1 MATKRPRT
9 SSIQTKI
16 SDRKARRKEERKSKK
31 KKPLN
36 AESANNGDFDLDVH
50 DNPLNDELHKQRLA
64 PKSLGRTK
72 EKDRN
77 TINKKQS
84 LKTEIRS
91 GNHSIYDLVDDE
103 TAAAIRN
110 DDEEIALLEK
120 NLGIHKSEK
129 NKKKLNKEYAKLEGY
144 GDDFGDFLDGLDDML
159 DNLAGNRN
167 YDTSLND
174 IEYDSDESDPA
185 AARAKFLLRQDEK
198 DDKSRPLF
206 NEDISDNDIDAYG
219 DEDDDSEEEDG
230 EEMVPMKGPSNG
242 KTADKQDSE
251 TSDSESESESESES
265 DSDSES
271 EGEEQVNSG
280 SDSEGSSPVDENSD
294 DGSENESFPDH
305 DDQFTYKPVIGQDLY
320 GNVIHRDCDQNKEPS
335 RYVPPHLRRQDNADA
350 RNGHLDDD
358 DDPERMDKLRAVQRL
373 LNNNMN
379 RLSDNT
385 LESVAKSIAS
395 IYKSAEYSIRD
406 VNEKFWKNMRASCV
420 APHMIMSTLIPI
432 YMACVAGVHFQVGD
446 KVQLGGFVLEQVV
459 LELWQYLEKARKSS
473 RDVTDGNGD
482 IQSDKEGPNLMLII
496 CYLYNYNIVHCTLMY
511 DIFRHLI
518 QSFDEIDVELL
529 LLILSHC
536 GSQLRSDDPTALK
549 DIVLLVQER
558 SMEVINLNKNGN
570 GTATNVATSSR
581 AQFMI
586 SAITDLKNNK
596 KRSADIAIA
605 GKTLHYRKVIGR
617 MKSKSSGL
625 GRESGSST
633 ALRLTVQDILDI
645 ETKGRWWVVG
655 ATWVGNQQHGE
666 NYHLR
671 NLNKAVDI
679 DSKSSMQESKLDKK
693 QQKLLKLAAKQRMN
707 TDLRRNIFCIIMGS
721 DDCQDAF
728 EKLVSGN
735 LLKGKSEREVVRV
748 LVHCCSQEKVYNPYY
763 AHLANRICDYQ
774 NKCKFTF
781 QLTLWDYFRQFNDMK
796 PRKAAN
802 LAKLLAHLIMELKLN
817 LNVLKTIDISPEGM
831 SDASIIFL
839 TILFSNIFESYE
851 DPASVA
857 ELFQRGEPTKEQLL
871 KRATDNLDSDDIV
884 DMNGR
889 QALKQSIL
897 IFLLHYLENSPK
909 NVSKSMFRKNL
920 KVAIK
925 TCQEERFDLMI

>member
-1 MATKRPRT
+1 MATKRPRPP
-9 SSIQTKI
+9 SIQTKI

-31 KKPLN
+31 KKPRTD
-36 AESANNGDFDLDVH
+36 NNEPTREFDHH
-50 DNPLNDELHKQRLA
+50 DNLFNDDLHTRHEEPQSQNRY
-64 PKSLGRTK
+64 SIK
-72 EKDRN
+72 EKDR
-77 TINKKQS
+77 KKVNDS
-84 LKTEIRS
+84 KTSKISSSHQRISS
-91 GNHSIYDLVDDE
+91 GKRSIYDLVDDE
-103 TAAAIRN
+103 TAAAIRK

-120 NLGIHKSEK
+120 NLGLHKSEK
-129 NKKKLNKEYAKLEGY
+129 HKKKLNKEYAKLEGY

-159 DNLAGNRN
+159 DNLTGDHK
-167 YDTSLND
+167 YDTHVD
-174 IEYDSDESDPA
+174 EFEYDSDESDPA
-185 AARAKFLLRQDEK
+185 AARAKYLLQTDK
-198 DDKSRPLF
+198 KSDKSEPLF
-206 NEDISDNDIDAYG
+206 EEEDVSENDSD
-219 DEDDDSEEEDG
+219 DDDSEEEDG
-230 EEMVPMKGPSNG
+230 EEMLPMKGPSNE
-242 KTADKQDSE
+242 KISDAH
-251 TSDSESESESESES
+251 DSESESEPE
-265 DSDSES
+265 D
-271 EGEEQVNSG
+271 EEKMSSG
-280 SDSEGSSPVDENSD
+280 SDSEGSSANDDNDDDE
-294 DGSENESFPDH
+294 SENESLPDH
-305 DDQFTYKPVIGQDLY
+305 DEQFTYKPVVGQDLY
-320 GNVIHRDCDQNKEPS
+320 GNVINDDSFQKKEPS
-335 RYVPPHLRRQDNADA
+335 KYVPPHLRKQDNADSG
-350 RNGHLDDD
+350 RNNPKVEVE
-358 DDPERMDKLRAVQRL
+358 DDPERKDMLRAIQRL
-373 LNNNMN
+373 LNNNLN

-406 VNEKFWKNMRASCV
+406 VNEKFWKNMRAACV
-420 APHMIMSTLIPI
+420 APHMTMSSLIPI

-446 KVQLGGFVLEQVV
+446 KVQLGGFTLENVV
-459 LELWQYLEKARKSS
+459 LELWQYLESARKLSQS
-473 RDVTDGNGD
+473 NSDGIDG
-482 IQSDKEGPNLMLII
+482 IQSDKQGPNLMLII

-511 DIFRHLI
+511 DIIRHFI
-518 QSFDEIDVELL
+518 KSFTEIDVELL

-570 GTATNVATSSR
+570 ATNVATSSR

-596 KRSADIAIA
+596 KRNADVAIA
-605 GKTLHYRKVIGR
+605 DKTSHYRKVIGR
-617 MKSKSSGL
+617 MKSASSGL
-625 GRESGSST
+625 GRESGTS

-655 ATWVGNQQHGE
+655 ATWVGNQLHSE
-666 NYHLR
+666 HDKVINPK
-671 NLNKAVDI
+671 KAADI
-679 DSKSSMQESKLDKK
+679 DSQLKTSLQETKLDEK

-728 EKLVSGN
+728 EKLVRGN

-763 AHLANRICDYQ
+763 SHLANRICDYQ

-781 QLTLWDYFRQFNDMK
+781 QLTLWDYFKQFDDMK

-802 LAKLLAHLIMELKLN
+802 LARLLAHLIMELKLN

-839 TILFSNIFESYE
+839 TILFSNIFESFE
-851 DPASVA
+851 DPTSIV

-871 KRATDNLDSDDIV
+871 KRATNNLDSDNIV
-884 DMNGR
+884 DMDGR
-889 QALKQSIL
+889 QALKQSIA
-897 IFLLHYLENSPK
+897 IFLMHYLEKSPK
-909 NVSKSMFRKNL
+909 NQSKSIFRKNL
-920 KVAIK
+920 KAAIK